1 MMACLADGRMDIIV
15 CTKKVRNGSCVLDLP
30 TVENKEERKKERR
43 GEKKQGCRLVSSFDL
58 VSSRLLGAVAT
69 CQNGSMQAR
78 GKEKEV
84 EMDERETLL
93 QA

>member
-1 MMACLADGRMDIIV
+1 MACLADGRMDIIV

-30 TVENKEERKKERR
+30 TVENKEERKKEE
-43 GEKKQGCRLVSSFDL
+43 GKKQGCRLVSSFDL